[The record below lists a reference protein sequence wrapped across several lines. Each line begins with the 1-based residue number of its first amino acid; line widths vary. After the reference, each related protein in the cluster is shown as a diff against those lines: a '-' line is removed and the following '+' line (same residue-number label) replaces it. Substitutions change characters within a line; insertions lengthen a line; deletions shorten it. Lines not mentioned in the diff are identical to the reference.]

1 MAAALSLCKNPQPG
15 ILSIGIRLA
24 VKNRTIQNCHEL
36 VITDILA
43 KELLAEEETGDSSG
57 AGLLAGCK
65 FINPG
70 IQTIRIR
77 IALQDILVQAR
88 YKLLDYCTIYN
99 FLLCNNMNRAGA
111 RIGTGLHHNL

>member
-1 MAAALSLCKNPQPG
+1 MVAALSICKNPQPC

-24 VKNRTIQNCHEL
+24 AEDRAVQNRHKL

-77 IALQDILVQAR
+77 ITLQDILYRRVTNSLAAVR
-88 YKLLDYCTIYN
+88 STTSCSVIT
-99 FLLCNNMNRAGA
+99 
-111 RIGTGLHHNL
+111 